1 MTSFHNGQR
10 VEVVEPTPEH
20 HALKGK
26 AGTIV
31 RLLRRSTYGAWV
43 EMDDELPPE
52 IRQFPIDDGRSR
64 HVLLF
69 LDEVEEEMPF

>member
-1 MTSFHNGQR
+1 MTSFHNGQH
-10 VEVVEPTPEH
+10 VEVVEPTPVH

-31 RLLRRSTYGAWV
+31 RLLHRSADEAWV
-43 EMDDELPPE
+43 EMDDDLPFE
-52 IRQFPIDDGRSR
+52 IRLFDDERSR

-69 LDEVEEEMPF
+69 LDEVEEVQR